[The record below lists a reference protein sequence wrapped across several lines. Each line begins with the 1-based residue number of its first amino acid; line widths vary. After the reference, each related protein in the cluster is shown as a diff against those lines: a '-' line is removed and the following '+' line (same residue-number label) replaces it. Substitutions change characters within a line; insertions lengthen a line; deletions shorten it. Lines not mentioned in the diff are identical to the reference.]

1 MIAGS
6 TAFGASYYASGA
18 IGNWEDEI
26 WGVGNPSPGAGDT
39 AYTNLGSTVTID
51 GTVEAVFQLH
61 HASWSGNP
69 DLVTL
74 NIMNGGGLTVSDWSY
89 LGVAAGDFGEV
100 NVEAGSTYTA
110 LGPLNVGY
118 NGDCVLNVN
127 GGTVNASGGFFV
139 PNPFEPS
146 GTGSGTVNLISGA
159 INVGDG
165 AFSDFGMN
173 ASGLIDIQGGTL
185 RIWGLFWDTAL
196 NGYITANQIVGWGG
210 SSTVD
215 ISYDGDYTVLTS
227 THPYQ
232 PNPAIG
238 EVVSAG
244 PYTMTWVLPA
254 PADAGGTVTCDVFL
268 ASGEPNFLPS
278 TKIVDDLAV
287 ESVGVTLVNATDYFW
302 RIDINDTSPS
312 EPNTIVGPVFDFY
325 AGNKAPSVDA
335 GADVYTWLDGGTAQV
350 NLLGTLVDDDG
361 VPVPATVLWTVTSGA
376 ATITPPA
383 NQLDVTVSM
392 TALGD
397 YDLTLTADDTEL
409 TDSDTVTIHVY
420 DDSCEAAKGAGIA
433 TLAGDFDENC
443 IVDIADFAVFA
454 GNWLQDISL

>member
-1 MIAGS
+1 
-6 TAFGASYYASGA
+6 
-18 IGNWEDEI
+18 
-26 WGVGNPSPGAGDT
+26 
-39 AYTNLGSTVTID
+39 
-51 GTVEAVFQLH
+51 
-61 HASWSGNP
+61 
-69 DLVTL
+69 
-74 NIMNGGGLTVSDWSY
+74 
-89 LGVAAGDFGEV
+89 
-100 NVEAGSTYTA
+100 
-110 LGPLNVGY
+110 
-118 NGDCVLNVN
+118 
-127 GGTVNASGGFFV
+127 
-139 PNPFEPS
+139 
-146 GTGSGTVNLISGA
+146 
-159 INVGDG
+159 
-165 AFSDFGMN
+165 
-173 ASGLIDIQGGTL
+173 
-185 RIWGLFWDTAL
+185 
-196 NGYITANQIVGWGG
+196 
-210 SSTVD
+210 
-215 ISYDGDYTVLTS
+215 
-227 THPYQ
+227 
-232 PNPAIG
+232 
-238 EVVSAG
+238 
-244 PYTMTWVLPA
+244 MTWVLPA
-254 PADAGGTVTCDVFL
+254 PADAGGTVTCDVYL
-268 ASGEPNFLPS
+268 ASGEPNFLPG
-278 TKIVDDLAV
+278 TKIVDDQAV
-287 ESVGVTLVNATDYFW
+287 ESVGVTLVNATDYYW

-420 DDSCEAAKGAGIA
+420 SDSCEAAKGAGIA